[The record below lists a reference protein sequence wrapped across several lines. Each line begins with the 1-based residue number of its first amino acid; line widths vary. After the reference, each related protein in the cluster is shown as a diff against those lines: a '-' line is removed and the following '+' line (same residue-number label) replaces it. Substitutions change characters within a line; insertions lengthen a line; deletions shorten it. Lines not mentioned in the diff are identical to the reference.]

1 MPGGASEPPPPFL
14 PLPRSGVRQRGG
26 EIDESWF
33 LCPFQLP
40 GVAAAAA
47 SGGGSLEGD
56 YSPFSFLHILG
67 GFFPPF
73 HMQDHDFTSFPRI
86 GGDFLP
92 FFPTFPSLSKE
103 AACLLLTG
111 SADVTHLFPP
121 FSPFPHALVGR
132 DLLYIL
138 LVNRSISP
146 LPSREFLK
154 EKE

>member
-1 MPGGASEPPPPFL
+1 MRGECQVEQANPPSLPP
-14 PLPRSGVRQRGG
+14 PRSGVRQRGG

-92 FFPTFPSLSKE
+92 FFPHFSFSFKRGRMPPPRWVGGRNSP
-103 AACLLLTG
+103 
-111 SADVTHLFPP
+111 LFPLFP
-121 FSPFPHALVGR
+121 LSPRTCRERPT
-132 DLLYIL
+132 LYPT
-138 LVNRSISP
+138 R
-146 LPSREFLK
+146 
-154 EKE
+154 